1 MSFFDLF
8 RWCGFAPN
16 PKPNLPSDHY
26 ATIPA
31 GSGRDT
37 YVLTPKGLDA
47 LAAQRQI
54 PPSIYQNADGS
65 PRCDYDGLA
74 MVDKDPEPAPVAD
87 EPEPPYLEFDPD
99 RAEDY
104 DTDWNDK

>member
-16 PKPNLPSDHY
+16 PKPDAP
-26 ATIPA
+26 PA
-31 GSGRDT
+31 AS
-37 YVLTPKGLDA
+37 A
-47 LAAQRQI
+47 
-54 PPSIYQNADGS
+54 PSIYLNADGS
-65 PRCDYDGLA
+65 PRCDYLIGD
-74 MVDKDPEPAPVAD
+74 D